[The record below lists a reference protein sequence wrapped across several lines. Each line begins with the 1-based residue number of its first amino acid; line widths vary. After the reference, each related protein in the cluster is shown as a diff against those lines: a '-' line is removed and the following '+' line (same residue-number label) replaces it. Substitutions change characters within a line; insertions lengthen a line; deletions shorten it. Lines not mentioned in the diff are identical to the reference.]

1 MIQQVNII
9 VSMDDNVA
17 GYNNVD
23 LEKLPQITNGYVNSI
38 ICNCTDKISKNTR
51 NSLFMEMLKKL
62 SPGGQIT
69 VRFLSPSLVCNKIK
83 NGFVDGMG
91 FAEMVDGLKSSW
103 TETDFM
109 TLISQLNGYQ
119 LIKLYS
125 EDVHSVAVI
134 EKNK

>member
-1 MIQQVNII
+1 MIQQMNII
-9 VSMDDNVA
+9 ASVDDSVT
-17 GYNNVD
+17 GYHNVD
-23 LEKLPQITNGYVNSI
+23 LEKLPQITNGYVNTI
-38 ICNCTDKISKNTR
+38 ICNCADRISKGTR

-69 VRFLSPSLVCNKIK
+69 IRFLNPVLVCNKIK

-91 FAEMVDGLKSSW
+91 FAGMVDGLKSSW
-103 TETDFM
+103 TETDFLA
-109 TLISQLNGYQ
+109 LISQTNGYQ

-125 EDVHSVAVI
+125 EDIHSVAVI